1 MTKRI
6 RLKGLLVVGMVGSI
20 AWVATPAAAAVV
32 IGTGPTDPPV
42 GERTARPCAGGVC
55 MNVYRRPGRPR
66 VRVVRMTFSG
76 SAVSHYNVRQPE
88 PGGRMVQWE
97 VLTRHG
103 GTNESKGWEI
113 FENPGSKYR
122 IQVQACVRG
131 GPFQRSTC
139 TTWKRLTVRF

>member
-1 MTKRI
+1 MTKCI

-32 IGTGPTDPPV
+32 GTGPTDPPV